1 MEEIEVH
8 ELKRVKLNK
17 PVVIEGLPGV
27 GNVGKLV
34 AEHMIQE
41 LDAEKIVEIY
51 SWHFPPQ
58 VLVNN
63 NGTVRL
69 CKNEIYAW
77 KSKKIDLL
85 IISGDQ
91 QSVTNEGHY
100 LIAEKILDLA
110 QQYGVSRMYTLGGYG
125 IGQLV
130 ERQTVLGAA
139 NDAELVDEMKK
150 YGVEFREEEPGGS
163 IVGASGLLLGLGK
176 LRGIPAVCLLGL
188 TSGYLV
194 DPKSAQAV
202 LKILTQALN
211 LEIDMQALEDR
222 AEEMERV
229 VERLK
234 EMEQAQIPRRREE
247 ELGYIR

>member
-1 MEEIEVH
+1 MQEIEIR
-8 ELKRVKLNK
+8 ELKRVKLRK
-17 PVVIEGLPGV
+17 PILIEGLPGV

-34 AEHMIQE
+34 AEHIIHE
-41 LDAEKIVEIY
+41 LKAEKIIEIY

-63 NGTVRL
+63 DGTVRL
-69 CKNEIYAW
+69 CKNEFYAW
-77 KSKKIDLL
+77 KSETLDLMIL
-85 IISGDQ
+85 SGDQ

-100 LIAEKILDLA
+100 LIAETLLDIA
-110 QQYGVSRMYTLGGYG
+110 QQYDVSRIYTLGGYG

-130 ERQTVLGAA
+130 ERQMVLGAA
-139 NDAELVDEMKK
+139 NEPELVEEMKK

-163 IVGASGLLLGLGK
+163 IVGASGLLVGLGK
-176 LRGIPAVCLLGL
+176 LRGISAVCLLGL

-202 LKILTQALN
+202 LDILCRVLKLDLN
-211 LEIDMQALEDR
+211 MQALKDR

-234 EMEQAQIPRRREE
+234 EMEQAQVPRRREE
-247 ELGYIR
+247 ELEYIR

>member
-8 ELKRVKLNK
+8 ELKKVKLKK
-17 PVVIEGLPGV
+17 PVMIEGLPGV
-27 GNVGKLV
+27 GNVGTLV
-34 AEHMIQE
+34 AEHIIQE
-41 LDAEKIVEIY
+41 LNAEKIFEMY

-63 NGTVRL
+63 DGTVRL
-69 CKNEIYAW
+69 CKNEMYAW
-77 KSKKIDLL
+77 KSKKQDLL
-85 IISGDQ
+85 ILSGDQ

-100 LIAEKILDLA
+100 FIAERILDIA
-110 QQYGVSRMYTLGGYG
+110 QQYDVSRIYTLGGYG

-130 ERQTVLGAA
+130 ERQKVLGAA
-139 NDAELVDEMKK
+139 NDAALVEEMKK

-163 IVGASGLLLGLGK
+163 IVGASGLLLGLGR

-202 LKILTQALN
+202 LKVLCQALN
-211 LEIDMQALEDR
+211 LEIDMQALEER

>member
-1 MEEIEVH
+1 MQEIEIR
-8 ELKRVKLNK
+8 ELKKVKLKK
-17 PVVIEGLPGV
+17 PVMIEGLPGV

-34 AEHMIQE
+34 AEHIIHE
-41 LDAEKIVEIY
+41 LNAEKIIEIY

-63 NGTVRL
+63 DGTVRL
-69 CKNEIYAW
+69 CKNEFYAW
-77 KSKKIDLL
+77 KSEKQDLL
-85 IISGDQ
+85 LLSGDQ

-100 LIAEKILDLA
+100 LLAETMLDIA
-110 QQYGVSRMYTLGGYG
+110 QQYEVSRIYTLGGYG
-125 IGQLV
+125 IGHLV
-130 ERQTVLGAA
+130 ERQKVLGAA
-139 NDAELVDEMKK
+139 NEAELVEEMKR

-202 LKILTQALN
+202 LEILCRALD
-211 LEIDMQALEDR
+211 LEIDMQALKDR
-222 AEEMERV
+222 AEEMGKV

>member
-1 MEEIEVH
+1 MDEIELH
-8 ELKRVKLNK
+8 QLNEMKLHQ
-17 PVVIEGLPGV
+17 PIMIEGLPGV

-34 AEHMIQE
+34 AEHMIHE
-41 LDAEKIVEIY
+41 LKAEKLLELY

-58 VLVNN
+58 VLVNSD
-63 NGTVRL
+63 GTVHL
-69 CKNEIYAW
+69 CKNELYGW
-77 KSKKIDLL
+77 HSEKQDLL
-85 IISGDQ
+85 ILTGDQ

-100 LIAEKILDLA
+100 LIAEALLDIA
-110 QQYGVSRMYTLGGYG
+110 SQHEVSRIYTLGGYG

-130 ERQTVLGAA
+130 ERQLVLGAA
-139 NDAELVDEMKK
+139 NQLELVEEMKQ

-163 IVGASGLLLGLGK
+163 IVGASGLLLGLGG

-202 LKILTQALN
+202 LAVLCSALGLELDTQALR
-211 LEIDMQALEDR
+211 DR
-222 AEEMERV
+222 AEEMEKV

-234 EMEQAQIPRRREE
+234 EMEQAQVPRVREE
-247 ELGYIR
+247 ELGYFR

>member
-8 ELKRVKLNK
+8 ELKRVELKEPIL
-17 PVVIEGLPGV
+17 IEGLPGV

-34 AEHMIQE
+34 AEHMIHE
-41 LDAEKIVEIY
+41 LNAELIIEIY

-58 VLVNN
+58 VLVNED
-63 NGTVRL
+63 GTVRL

-77 KSKKIDLL
+77 KSDRHNLL
-85 IISGDQ
+85 ILTGDQ

-100 LIAEKILDLA
+100 LIVERLLDIA
-110 QQYGVSRMYTLGGYG
+110 QQYGVSRIYTLGGYG

-130 ERQTVLGAA
+130 ERQVVLGAT
-139 NDAELVDEMKK
+139 NDPVLVEEMKR

-176 LRGIPAVCLLGL
+176 LRGFPAVCLLGL

-202 LKILTQALN
+202 LKILSQALD
-211 LEIDMQALEDR
+211 LKIDMQALEDR

>member
-1 MEEIEVH
+1 MQEIEVR
-8 ELKRVKLNK
+8 ELKRVKLRK
-17 PVVIEGLPGV
+17 PVMIEGLPGV

-34 AEHMIQE
+34 AEHIIHE
-41 LDAEKIVEIY
+41 LKAEKIIEIY

-63 NGTVRL
+63 DGTVRL
-69 CKNEIYAW
+69 CKNEFYAW
-77 KSKKIDLL
+77 KSEKLDLL
-85 IISGDQ
+85 LLSGDQ

-100 LIAEKILDLA
+100 LLAETMLDIA
-110 QQYGVSRMYTLGGYG
+110 QQYNVSRIYTLGGYG

-130 ERQTVLGAA
+130 ERQMVLGAA
-139 NDAELVDEMKK
+139 NEPELVEEMKR

-163 IVGASGLLLGLGK
+163 IVGASGLLVGLGK

-202 LKILTQALN
+202 LDILCRVLN
-211 LEIDMQALEDR
+211 LEVNMQALKDR

-234 EMEQAQIPRRREE
+234 EMEQAQVPRRREE
-247 ELGYIR
+247 ELEYIR

>member
-1 MEEIEVH
+1 MEEIEVR
-8 ELKRVKLNK
+8 ELKRVKMKNPIL
-17 PVVIEGLPGV
+17 IEGLPGV

-34 AEHMIQE
+34 AEHIIHE
-41 LDAEKIVEIY
+41 LHAERIIEIY

-58 VLVNN
+58 VLVNSD
-63 NGTVRL
+63 GTVHL

-77 KSKKIDLL
+77 KSDKHNLL
-85 IISGDQ
+85 ILTGDQ
-91 QSVTNEGHY
+91 QSATNEGHY
-100 LIAEKILDLA
+100 LIAERLLELA
-110 QQYGVSRMYTLGGYG
+110 QQYGVSRIYTLGGYG

-130 ERQTVLGAA
+130 ERQVVLGAA
-139 NDAELVDEMKK
+139 NEPELVEEMKR

-176 LRGIPAVCLLGL
+176 MRGFPAVCLLGL

-202 LKILTQALN
+202 LKILCQALD
-211 LEIDMQALEDR
+211 LEIDMQALEER
-222 AEEMERV
+222 AQEMERV

-234 EMEQAQIPRRREE
+234 EMEQAQIPKRREE

>member
-8 ELKRVKLNK
+8 ELKKVKLNK
-17 PVVIEGLPGV
+17 PVMIEGLPGV

-41 LDAEKIVEIY
+41 LEAEKIVEIY

-58 VLVNN
+58 VLVNS

-69 CKNEIYAW
+69 CKNELYAW
-77 KSKKIDLL
+77 KSRKLDLL
-85 IISGDQ
+85 IVSGDQ

-100 LIAEKILDLA
+100 LIAEKLLELA
-110 QQYGVSRMYTLGGYG
+110 QQYDVSRIYTLGGYG

-130 ERQTVLGAA
+130 ERQTVLGATNEA
-139 NDAELVDEMKK
+139 KLVEEMKK

-176 LRGIPAVCLLGL
+176 LKGIPAICLLGL

-202 LKILTQALN
+202 LKILCQVLN
-211 LEIDMQALEDR
+211 LELDMQALEER
-222 AEEMERV
+222 AEEMEKV

>member
-1 MEEIEVH
+1 MQEIEIR
-8 ELKRVKLNK
+8 ELKKVKLKK
-17 PVVIEGLPGV
+17 PVMIEGLPGV

-34 AEHMIQE
+34 AEHIIHE
-41 LDAEKIVEIY
+41 LNAEKIIEIY

-63 NGTVRL
+63 DGTVRL
-69 CKNEIYAW
+69 SKNEFYAW
-77 KSKKIDLL
+77 KSEKLDLL
-85 IISGDQ
+85 ILSGDQ

-100 LIAEKILDLA
+100 LLAESLLDIAE
-110 QQYGVSRMYTLGGYG
+110 QYEVSRIYTLGGYG

-130 ERQTVLGAA
+130 ERQKVLGAA
-139 NDAELVDEMKK
+139 NEAELVEEMKR

-176 LRGIPAVCLLGL
+176 LRGIQAVCLLGL

-202 LKILTQALN
+202 LEILCRALD
-211 LEIDMQALEDR
+211 LEIDMQALKDR
-222 AEEMERV
+222 AEEMEKV

-247 ELGYIR
+247 ELEYIR

>member
-1 MEEIEVH
+1 MQEIEIR
-8 ELKRVKLNK
+8 ELKKIKLRK
-17 PVVIEGLPGV
+17 PVMIEGLPGV

-34 AEHMIQE
+34 AEHIIHE
-41 LDAEKIVEIY
+41 LKAEKIIEIY

-63 NGTVRL
+63 DGTVRL
-69 CKNEIYAW
+69 CKNEFYAW
-77 KSKKIDLL
+77 KSEKRDLL
-85 IISGDQ
+85 ILSGDQ

-100 LIAEKILDLA
+100 LIAEALLDIA
-110 QQYGVSRMYTLGGYG
+110 QQYNVSRIYTLGGYG

-130 ERQTVLGAA
+130 ERQMVLGAA
-139 NDAELVDEMKK
+139 NEPELVEEMKK

-163 IVGASGLLLGLGK
+163 IVGASGLLVGLGK
-176 LRGIPAVCLLGL
+176 LRAIPAVCLLGL

-202 LKILTQALN
+202 LDILCRVLN
-211 LEIDMQALEDR
+211 LDLNMQALKDR

-234 EMEQAQIPRRREE
+234 EMEQAQVPRRREE
-247 ELGYIR
+247 ELEYIR

>member
-1 MEEIEVH
+1 MNEIEIH
-8 ELKRVKLNK
+8 ELKKVKLKK
-17 PVVIEGLPGV
+17 PVMIEGLPGV

-34 AEHMIQE
+34 AEHMIHE
-41 LDAEKIVEIY
+41 LNAEKILEIL

-58 VLVNN
+58 VLVDSD
-63 NGTVRL
+63 GTVRL
-69 CKNEIYAW
+69 SKNELYAC
-77 KSKKIDLL
+77 KSKEQDLL
-85 IISGDQ
+85 ILSGDQ

-100 LIAEKILDLA
+100 LVAEAILDIAE
-110 QQYGVSRMYTLGGYG
+110 QYEVSRIYTLGGYG

-130 ERQTVLGAA
+130 EKQAVLGAA
-139 NDAELVDEMKK
+139 NEPELVSEMKR

-176 LRGIPAVCLLGL
+176 LRDIPAVCLLGL

-202 LKILTQALN
+202 LAVLCRALN
-211 LEIDMQALEDR
+211 LKLDMQALKDR
-222 AEEMERV
+222 AEEMEKV

-234 EMEQAQIPRRREE
+234 EMEQAQVPRMRDE

>member
-1 MEEIEVH
+1 MQEIEIR
-8 ELKRVKLNK
+8 ELKKVKLKK
-17 PVVIEGLPGV
+17 PVMIEGLPGV

-34 AEHMIQE
+34 AEHIIHE
-41 LDAEKIVEIY
+41 LNAEKIIEIY

-63 NGTVRL
+63 DGTVRL
-69 CKNEIYAW
+69 SKNEFYAW
-77 KSKKIDLL
+77 KSEKLDLL
-85 IISGDQ
+85 ILSGDQ

-100 LIAEKILDLA
+100 LIAEALLDIA
-110 QQYGVSRMYTLGGYG
+110 QQYEVSRIYTLGGYG

-130 ERQTVLGAA
+130 ERQKVLGAA
-139 NDAELVDEMKK
+139 NETELVEEMKR

-176 LRGIPAVCLLGL
+176 LRGIQAVCLLGL

-202 LKILTQALN
+202 LEILCRALD
-211 LEIDMQALEDR
+211 LEIDMQALKDR
-222 AEEMERV
+222 AEEMEKV

>member
-1 MEEIEVH
+1 MDEIELH
-8 ELKRVKLNK
+8 ELKKVKLNK
-17 PVVIEGLPGV
+17 PVMIEGLPGV

-34 AEHMIQE
+34 AEHIIDE
-41 LDAEKIVEIY
+41 LKAEKILELY

-58 VLVNN
+58 VLVNDD
-63 NGTVRL
+63 GTVRL
-69 CKNEIYAW
+69 SKNELYA
-77 KSKKIDLL
+77 SKPKGQDLL
-85 IISGDQ
+85 ILTGDQ

-100 LIAEKILDLA
+100 LITETLLDIA
-110 QQYGVSRMYTLGGYG
+110 QQHGVSRIYALGGYG

-130 ERQTVLGAA
+130 EKQTVLGAA
-139 NDAELVDEMKK
+139 NDVELVDEMKK

-202 LKILTQALN
+202 LAILCSVLNLKLDTQALK
-211 LEIDMQALEDR
+211 DR
-222 AEEMERV
+222 AEEMEKV
-229 VERLK
+229 IERLK
-234 EMEQAQIPRRREE
+234 EMEQAQIPRMHEE

>member
-1 MEEIEVH
+1 MEEIEIS
-8 ELKRVKLNK
+8 EFKKPKLNR
-17 PVVIEGLPGV
+17 PVMIEGLPGV

-34 AEHMIQE
+34 ADHMIHE
-41 LDAEKIVEIY
+41 LNAEKILEIY

-58 VLVNN
+58 VLVNSD
-63 NGTVRL
+63 GTVSL
-69 CKNEIYAW
+69 SKNELYAC
-77 KSKKIDLL
+77 KSKEQDFL

-100 LIAEKILDLA
+100 LLAERLLDIA
-110 QQYGVSRMYTLGGYG
+110 QQYEVSRIYTLGGYG

-130 ERQTVLGAA
+130 EKPTVLGAA
-139 NDAELVDEMKK
+139 NNTELVEEMKG
-150 YGVEFREEEPGGS
+150 YGVEFREGEPGGS

-176 LRGIPAVCLLGL
+176 LRDIPAVCLLGL

-202 LKILTQALN
+202 LAVLCRALK
-211 LEIDMQALEDR
+211 LELDMQAMKDR
-222 AEEMERV
+222 AEEMEKV

-234 EMEQAQIPRRREE
+234 EMEQAQVPRMKEE

>member
-1 MEEIEVH
+1 MQEIEIR
-8 ELKRVKLNK
+8 ELKRVKLRK
-17 PVVIEGLPGV
+17 PVMIEGLPGV

-34 AEHMIQE
+34 AEHIIHE
-41 LDAEKIVEIY
+41 LKAEKIIEIY

-63 NGTVRL
+63 DGTVRL
-69 CKNEIYAW
+69 CKNEFYAW
-77 KSKKIDLL
+77 KSEKLDLL
-85 IISGDQ
+85 LLSGDQ

-100 LIAEKILDLA
+100 LLAETLLDVA
-110 QQYGVSRMYTLGGYG
+110 QQYDVSRIYTLGGYG

-130 ERQTVLGAA
+130 EKQIVLGAA
-139 NDAELVDEMKK
+139 NEPDLVEEMKK

-163 IVGASGLLLGLGK
+163 IVGASGLLVGLGK

-202 LKILTQALN
+202 LEILCRVLHLELDTQALK
-211 LEIDMQALEDR
+211 DR

-234 EMEQAQIPRRREE
+234 EMEQAQVPRRREE
-247 ELGYIR
+247 ELEYIR

>member
-1 MEEIEVH
+1 MDEIEVH

-17 PVVIEGLPGV
+17 PVMIEGLPGV

-41 LDAEKIVEIY
+41 LNAEKIVEIY

-58 VLVNN
+58 VLVNSD
-63 NGTVRL
+63 GTVRL
-69 CKNEIYAW
+69 CKIELYAW
-77 KSKKIDLL
+77 SSDKQDLL
-85 IISGDQ
+85 IINGDQ

-100 LIAEKILDLA
+100 LIADRLLDLA
-110 QQYGVSRMYTLGGYG
+110 ELYEVSRIYTLGGYG

-130 ERQTVLGAA
+130 EKQTVLGSV
-139 NDAELVDEMKK
+139 NDPELVDEIKG
-150 YGVEFREEEPGGS
+150 YGVEFRDEEPGGS

-176 LRGIPAVCLLGL
+176 MRGIPAVCLLGL

-202 LKILTQALN
+202 LEILCRALKLN
-211 LEIDMQALEDR
+211 IDRQDLKDR
-222 AEEMERV
+222 AEEMEKV
-229 VERLK
+229 IERLK
-234 EMEQAQIPRRREE
+234 EMEQAQVPRRREE

>member
-8 ELKRVKLNK
+8 ELKRVELNK
-17 PVVIEGLPGV
+17 PVMIEGLPGV

-34 AEHMIQE
+34 AEHLIQE
-41 LDAEKIVEIY
+41 LNAEKIVEIY

-58 VLVNN
+58 VLVNSD
-63 NGTVRL
+63 GTVRL
-69 CKNEIYAW
+69 CKIELYAW
-77 KSKKIDLL
+77 KSDKQDLL
-85 IISGDQ
+85 IINGDQ

-100 LIAEKILDLA
+100 LIAEKLLDFA
-110 QQYGVSRMYTLGGYG
+110 EQYDVSRIYTLGGYG

-130 ERQTVLGAA
+130 EKQTVLGSV
-139 NDAELVDEMKK
+139 NNAELVDEIKG

-176 LRGIPAVCLLGL
+176 MRGIPAVCLLGL

-202 LKILTQALN
+202 LEILRRALN
-211 LEIDMQALEDR
+211 LEIDMQDLKDR
-222 AEEMERV
+222 AEEMEKV
-229 VERLK
+229 IERLK
-234 EMEQAQIPRRREE
+234 EMEQAQVPRRREE

>member
-1 MEEIEVH
+1 MQEIEIR
-8 ELKRVKLNK
+8 ELKRVKLKN
-17 PVVIEGLPGV
+17 PVMIEGLPGV

-34 AEHMIQE
+34 AEHIIHE
-41 LDAEKIVEIY
+41 LNAEKIIEIY

-63 NGTVRL
+63 DGTVRL
-69 CKNEIYAW
+69 SKNEFYAW
-77 KSKKIDLL
+77 KSEKLDLL
-85 IISGDQ
+85 LLSGDQ

-100 LIAEKILDLA
+100 LIAEKLLDIA
-110 QQYGVSRMYTLGGYG
+110 QQYEVSRIYTLGGYG

-130 ERQTVLGAA
+130 EKQKVLGAA
-139 NDAELVDEMKK
+139 NEAELVEEMKR

-202 LKILTQALN
+202 LEILCRALD
-211 LEIDMQALEDR
+211 LAIDMQALKDR
-222 AEEMERV
+222 AEEMEKV

-234 EMEQAQIPRRREE
+234 EMEQAQIPRRRDE
-247 ELGYIR
+247 ELEYIR

>member
-1 MEEIEVH
+1 MQEIEIR
-8 ELKRVKLNK
+8 ELKKVKLKK
-17 PVVIEGLPGV
+17 PVMIEGLPGV

-34 AEHMIQE
+34 AEHIIHE
-41 LDAEKIVEIY
+41 LNAEKIIEIY

-63 NGTVRL
+63 DGTVRL
-69 CKNEIYAW
+69 SKYEFYAW
-77 KSKKIDLL
+77 KSEKQDLL
-85 IISGDQ
+85 ILSGDQ

-100 LIAEKILDLA
+100 LLAEAVLDIVE
-110 QQYGVSRMYTLGGYG
+110 QYEVSRIYTLGGYG

-130 ERQTVLGAA
+130 ERQKVLGAA
-139 NDAELVDEMKK
+139 NEAELVEEMKR

-176 LRGIPAVCLLGL
+176 LRDIPAVCLLGL

-202 LKILTQALN
+202 LEILCRALD
-211 LEIDMQALEDR
+211 LEIDMQALKDR
-222 AEEMERV
+222 AEEMEKV

-247 ELGYIR
+247 ELEYIR

>member
-8 ELKRVKLNK
+8 ELKKVKLKK
-17 PVVIEGLPGV
+17 PVMIEGLPGV
-27 GNVGKLV
+27 GNVGTLV
-34 AEHMIQE
+34 AEHIIQE
-41 LDAEKIVEIY
+41 LNAEKIFEMY

-63 NGTVRL
+63 DGTVRL
-69 CKNEIYAW
+69 CKNEMYAW
-77 KSKKIDLL
+77 KSKKQDLL
-85 IISGDQ
+85 ILSGDQ

-100 LIAEKILDLA
+100 FIAERILDIA
-110 QQYGVSRMYTLGGYG
+110 QQYDVSRIYTLGGYG

-130 ERQTVLGAA
+130 ERQKVLGAA
-139 NDAELVDEMKK
+139 NDAALVEEMKK

-163 IVGASGLLLGLGK
+163 IVGASGLLLGLGR

-202 LKILTQALN
+202 LKVLCQALN
-211 LEIDMQALEDR
+211 LEIDMQALEER

-234 EMEQAQIPRRREE
+234 EMEQAQIPRHREE

>member
-1 MEEIEVH
+1 MQEIEIR
-8 ELKRVKLNK
+8 ELKKVKLKK
-17 PVVIEGLPGV
+17 PVMIEGLPGV

-34 AEHMIQE
+34 AEHIIHE
-41 LDAEKIVEIY
+41 LNAEKIIEIY

-63 NGTVRL
+63 DGTVRL
-69 CKNEIYAW
+69 SKNEFYAW
-77 KSKKIDLL
+77 KSEKLDLL
-85 IISGDQ
+85 ILSGDQ

-100 LIAEKILDLA
+100 LLAEALLDIA
-110 QQYGVSRMYTLGGYG
+110 QQYEVSRIYTLGGYG

-130 ERQTVLGAA
+130 ERQKVLGAA
-139 NDAELVDEMKK
+139 NETELVEEMKR

-176 LRGIPAVCLLGL
+176 LRGIQAVCLLGL

-202 LKILTQALN
+202 LEILCRALD
-211 LEIDMQALEDR
+211 LEIDMQALKDR
-222 AEEMERV
+222 AEEMEKV

>member
-1 MEEIEVH
+1 MDEIEVH
-8 ELKRVKLNK
+8 ELKKVKLNK
-17 PVVIEGLPGV
+17 PVMIEGLPGV

-34 AEHMIQE
+34 AEHIIDE
-41 LDAEKIVEIY
+41 LKAEKILELY

-58 VLVNN
+58 VLVNDD
-63 NGTVRL
+63 GTVRL
-69 CKNEIYAW
+69 SKNELYA
-77 KSKKIDLL
+77 SKPKGQDLL
-85 IISGDQ
+85 ILTGDQ

-100 LIAEKILDLA
+100 LITETLLDIA
-110 QQYGVSRMYTLGGYG
+110 QQHGVSRIYALGGYG

-130 ERQTVLGAA
+130 EKQTVLGAA

-202 LKILTQALN
+202 LAILCSVLN
-211 LEIDMQALEDR
+211 LELDMQALKDR
-222 AEEMERV
+222 AEEMEKV
-229 VERLK
+229 IERLK
-234 EMEQAQIPRRREE
+234 EMEQAQIPRVHDE